1 MKSVY
6 LVFLSVMLFVS
17 ANSPPP
23 QASPTHV
30 ESLIYPDFARAAQI
44 QDTVKVDVIID
55 SNGDV
60 SSAIGTSG
68 HPELR
73 KAAVANIKRW
83 KFSPSSTS
91 SSIQVEYVF
100 RMEEPRRYYKPETR
114 NTFDLP
120 TRVVVTT
127 NFPEPQP

>member
-6 LVFLSVMLFVS
+6 LLFLSLVLFVS
-17 ANSPPP
+17 ATSPTSQP
-23 QASPTHV
+23 SPTHV

-60 SSAIGTSG
+60 SSATGTSG

-73 KAAVANIKRW
+73 KAAVANIRRW
-83 KFSPSSTS
+83 KFPPSSAS

-100 RMEEPRRYYKPETR
+100 KMEEPMR
-114 NTFDLP
+114 
-120 TRVVVTT
+120 
-127 NFPEPQP
+127 